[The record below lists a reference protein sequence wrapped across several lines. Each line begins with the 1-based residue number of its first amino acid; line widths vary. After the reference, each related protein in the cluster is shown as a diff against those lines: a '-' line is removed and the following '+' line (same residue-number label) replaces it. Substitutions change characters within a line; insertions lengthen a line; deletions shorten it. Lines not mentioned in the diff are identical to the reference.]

1 MATSAQSRLL
11 AVVTG
16 ASGGIGLEL
25 AKCCARDGYDL
36 VVAADEAEIEQADE
50 RDR

>member
-1 MATSAQSRLL
+1 MATSAQPRSL

-16 ASGGIGLEL
+16 ASSGMGLEL
-25 AKCCARDGYDL
+25 AKCCARDGYDW